1 MTPEEEEEALV
12 RKLKAQI
19 EETRKVVSPLVR
31 AYWIRSCIHEVRSH
45 LRRAWPS
52 WVIFFVVVVV
62 PSLDE
67 DESRFGLRFLTFL
80 AGMFAAMV
88 AAEMAKSQDVQD

>member
-1 MTPEEEEEALV
+1 MTPEEEEEARV
-12 RKLKAQI
+12 KKLKAQI
-19 EETRKVVSPLVR
+19 EETRKAVRPLVR

-80 AGMFAAMV
+80 AGMFAATV
-88 AAEMAKSQDVQD
+88 AAEMAKSQDNQT